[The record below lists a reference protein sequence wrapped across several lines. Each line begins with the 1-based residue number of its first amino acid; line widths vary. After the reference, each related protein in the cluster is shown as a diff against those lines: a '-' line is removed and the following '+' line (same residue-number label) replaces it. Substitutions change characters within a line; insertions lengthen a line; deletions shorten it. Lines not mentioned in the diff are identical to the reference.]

1 MKGNRYESMAETNRL
16 YAELPAISINESV
29 SRVMISG
36 FLMNIRGVTV
46 GEIEEVK
53 VALSEAVTN
62 VILHAYPED
71 DKGKIYIKAIL
82 DGNQLTLKVW
92 DKGCGI
98 PNLTRAMEPMFSG
111 SGSAERTGMGFTVM
125 QSFMDGL
132 DVRSSVDSGTSIVMT
147 KHLGIGT

>member
-1 MKGNRYESMAETNRL
+1 MAETNRI

-62 VILHAYPED
+62 VILHAYPGD

-82 DGNQLTLKVW
+82 DGNQLILKVW

-111 SGSAERTGMGFTVM
+111 SGSSERTGMGFTVM

>member
-1 MKGNRYESMAETNRL
+1 MAETNRL

-62 VILHAYPED
+62 VILHAYPQD
-71 DKGKIYIKAIL
+71 NKGKIYIKAIL

-111 SGSAERTGMGFTVM
+111 SGSEERTGMGFTVM

>member
-1 MKGNRYESMAETNRL
+1 MAETNRL

-125 QSFMDGL
+125 QSFMDGM

>member
-1 MKGNRYESMAETNRL
+1 MAETNRL